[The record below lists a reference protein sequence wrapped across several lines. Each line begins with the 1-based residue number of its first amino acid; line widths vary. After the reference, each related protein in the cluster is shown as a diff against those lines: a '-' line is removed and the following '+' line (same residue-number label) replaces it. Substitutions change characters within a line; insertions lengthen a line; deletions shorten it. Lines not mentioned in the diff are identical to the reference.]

1 MDTGANVSLIK
12 HSKIIGTNTFCD
24 PSEKIIL
31 SGLGTSPV
39 HTAASMTFDGEIYGH
54 KVPIKIHIVKQDCN
68 IPFDGLIGNDFLQPQ
83 NAQIDYKNCT
93 LKIDSLPFN
102 IPIYLNC
109 NPNKNESY
117 ILKARTEAVIEV
129 NIISDNLNEGI
140 IKETPIIDGVY
151 LAKSIVKVNN
161 LKLLQ

>member
-1 MDTGANVSLIK
+1 
-12 HSKIIGTNTFCD
+12 
-24 PSEKIIL
+24 
-31 SGLGTSPV
+31 
-39 HTAASMTFDGEIYGH
+39 MTFDGEIYGH

-129 NIISDNLNEGI
+129 NIINDNLNEGI

-161 LKLLQ
+161 QKAITTIINTLERDVRINHINVELEEFDENKSNIPISSK